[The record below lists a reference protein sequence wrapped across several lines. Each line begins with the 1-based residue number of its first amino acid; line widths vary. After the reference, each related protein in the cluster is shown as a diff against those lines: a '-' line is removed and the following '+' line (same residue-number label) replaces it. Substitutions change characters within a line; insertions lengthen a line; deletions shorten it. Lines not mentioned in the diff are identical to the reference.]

1 VLPDTGDR
9 LLGGA
14 SKWAHCSSSSFLPAF
29 SRASG
34 WPRRPAIDPA
44 VPREKGHCISCGWTS
59 RHIYIYIYDPI
70 VTKRNPKHWLQ
81 SLTATPGTGLQDLL
95 PSNATPSLRTWARS
109 AGLYDGTDYITFG
122 GLALERLGKRLEK
135 GWRKIVFLLE
145 LSVAFRMFLWLVGC
159 LLVGCGCGCDCSG
172 LLLQAQRYWGS
183 RQTNFPA
190 CI

>member
-1 VLPDTGDR
+1 MGPLQQQQFP
-9 LLGGA
+9 
-14 SKWAHCSSSSFLPAF
+14 SSFQPCKRLAKKASNRSSCAPRK
-29 SRASG
+29 RALHQL
-34 WPRRPAIDPA
+34 RVDF
-44 VPREKGHCISCGWTS
+44 KT
-59 RHIYIYIYDPI
+59 YIYIYDPI